1 MPADA
6 LFEVMAGCV
15 TRVGFGPGM
24 VSEGARLRGRPLHR
38 QTQCGGLKPPLQR
51 PDFRSRRET
60 VSTTELGS
68 FVVENGPKKPA
79 LKVLVESF
87 LLAFCTKC
95 RRADIFHRIAVTGS
109 DGRRISRFLSR
120 KPSANYA
127 AEPTTRVGGR
137 PQKAARTFGK
147 IQASA
152 PLESGVVPCA
162 SAAVAAAGS
171 RFCRDRLLRR
181 SARYWADSIIFHSA
195 NFIFRSEATLP
206 LRQDSSR
213 SFTQSK
219 SKRGIS

>member
-127 AEPTTRVGGR
+127 AEPTARVGGR
-137 PQKAARTFGK
+137 SQKAVPTFGV
-147 IQASA
+147 
-152 PLESGVVPCA
+152 E
-162 SAAVAAAGS
+162 AATLARFSS
-171 RFCRDRLLRR
+171 RKCRDRRLGR
-181 SARYWADSIIFHSA
+181 SARYWTDSIIFHSA
-195 NFIFRSEATLP
+195 NFIFRSEGTLP